1 MCEQQKNCGN
11 WLASDEANSFK
22 KISASCLGRG
32 SLSIWQIFSQP
43 RLAHSN
49 AMNTLADFYQNLG
62 LALSL
67 LVIMTFMLAG
77 LIKGVIGLGLPTV
90 AMGLLGLAMAPS
102 QAAAL
107 LIIPATL
114 TNVWQLAFG
123 GHLKGLI
130 KRLWPMLLMIFLGTG
145 VGTLSIGMAGGH
157 WVVRG
162 LGAALLLYALS
173 GLLLPTLSINPRHE
187 RSLGPVCGLITGV
200 ITSATGVFVI
210 PAVPYLQ
217 ALGLNRDEL
226 VQALGL
232 SFTVSTLAL
241 AAGLLWRG
249 ALGGGELSAS
259 LLALIPAV
267 LGMLLGQWLRQRI
280 SAVLF
285 KRVFF
290 IGLGALGAH
299 LLISG

>member
-1 MCEQQKNCGN
+1 
-11 WLASDEANSFK
+11 
-22 KISASCLGRG
+22 
-32 SLSIWQIFSQP
+32 
-43 RLAHSN
+43 
-49 AMNTLADFYQNLG
+49 MNTLLTFYQHLG

-67 LVIMTFMLAG
+67 LVIMTFLLAG
-77 LIKGVIGLGLPTV
+77 VIKGVIGLGLPTI
-90 AMGLLGLAMAPS
+90 AMGLLGLAMPPA

-114 TNVWQLAFG
+114 TNLWQLAFG
-123 GHLKGLI
+123 GHLRGLVG
-130 KRLWPMLLMIFLGTG
+130 RLWPMLLAIFLGTG
-145 VGTLSIGMAGGH
+145 AGTLWLGIEGGQ
-157 WVVRG
+157 WVVRA
-162 LGAALLLYALS
+162 LGGALLMYALS
-173 GLLLPTLSINPRHE
+173 GLLLPTVQVGHRTE
-187 RSLGPVCGLITGV
+187 RWLGPLCGVLTGI

-217 ALGLNRDEL
+217 ALGLGKDQL

-241 AAGLLWRG
+241 AGGLLWRG
-249 ALGGGELSAS
+249 ALGSGELGAS

-267 LGMLLGQWLRQRI
+267 LGLLLGQWLRQRI

-290 IGLGALGAH
+290 IGLGVLGAH

>member
-1 MCEQQKNCGN
+1 M
-11 WLASDEANSFK
+11 ASDTAPDY
-22 KISASCLGRG
+22 SASCLKRG
-32 SLSIWQIFSQP
+32 SLSIWQIFNQP
-43 RLAHSN
+43 PRAHHGP
-49 AMNTLADFYQNLG
+49 MNTLSAFYQHLG

-67 LVIMTFMLAG
+67 LVIGTFVLAG
-77 LIKGVIGLGLPTV
+77 MIKGVIGLGLPTV
-90 AMGLLGLAMAPS
+90 AMGLLGLAMAPT

-114 TNVWQLAFG
+114 TNIWQLAFG
-123 GHLKGLI
+123 GHLSGLA
-130 KRLWPMLLMIFLGTG
+130 KRLWPMLLAIFIGTG
-145 VGTLSIGMAGGH
+145 AGTLWVGMSGGH

-173 GLLLPTLSINPRHE
+173 GLFLPTVRVGRRSE
-187 RSLGPVCGLITGV
+187 RWLGPLCGVLTGV

-217 ALGLNRDEL
+217 ALGLSKDQL

-241 AAGLLWRG
+241 AGGLLWRG

-259 LLALIPAV
+259 LLALIPAM
-267 LGMLLGQWLRQRI
+267 LGMWLGQSLRQRI
-280 SAVLF
+280 SALWF

-290 IGLGALGAH
+290 VGLGLLGGH

>member
-1 MCEQQKNCGN
+1 M
-11 WLASDEANSFK
+11 ASVVAPHF
-22 KISASCLGRG
+22 SASCLKRG
-32 SLSIWQIFSQP
+32 SLSIWQIFKRP
-43 RLAHSN
+43 RRAHHGP
-49 AMNTLADFYQNLG
+49 MNTLAPFYQHLG
-62 LALSL
+62 FALTL
-67 LVIMTFMLAG
+67 LVMATFLLAG
-77 LIKGVIGLGLPTV
+77 TIKGVIGLGLPTI

-123 GHLKGLI
+123 GHLRGLI
-130 KRLWPMLLMIFLGTG
+130 KRLWPMLLAIFIGTG
-145 VGTLSIGMAGGH
+145 AGTVWIGMAGGH

-173 GLLLPTLSINPRHE
+173 GLFLPTLRAGA
-187 RSLGPVCGLITGV
+187 RSEPWLGPLCGGLTGV

-217 ALGLNRDEL
+217 ALGLSKDEL

-241 AAGLLWRG
+241 AGGLLWRG

-267 LGMLLGQWLRQRI
+267 LGLWLGQSLRQRI
-280 SAVLF
+280 SAALF

-290 IGLGALGAH
+290 IGLGVLGGH

>member
-1 MCEQQKNCGN
+1 
-11 WLASDEANSFK
+11 
-22 KISASCLGRG
+22 
-32 SLSIWQIFSQP
+32 
-43 RLAHSN
+43 
-49 AMNTLADFYQNLG
+49 MNTLTDFYQHLG
-62 LALSL
+62 LTLSL
-67 LVIMTFMLAG
+67 LVIATFILAG
-77 LIKGVIGLGLPTV
+77 LIKGIIGLGLPTV

-114 TNVWQLAFG
+114 TNLWQLAFG

-145 VGTLSIGMAGGH
+145 IGTLWIGMAGGH

-173 GLLLPTLSINPRHE
+173 GLFLTTLSVNLRHE
-187 RSLGPVCGLITGV
+187 PWLGPACGLITGV

-241 AAGLLWRG
+241 AGGLLWRG